1 MTTPLIESV
10 FTKVQSLLIYI
21 NGDNVAVSV
30 SLRNRKPYSSKSQRR
45 KMGEVSIGRETLFAL
60 CEDGTVWALK
70 EGTWRKSPD
79 IKLEKGSK

>member
-1 MTTPLIESV
+1 
-10 FTKVQSLLIYI
+10 
-21 NGDNVAVSV
+21 
-30 SLRNRKPYSSKSQRR
+30 
-45 KMGEVSIGRETLFAL
+45 MGEVSIGRETLFAL